1 MAPREID
8 VLFQM
13 GQTKFLWLNVAKIGF
28 PQLKYVDYL
37 GFFCLATNFD
47 ELLKGLDDDDDML
60 IEAMNF

>member
-1 MAPREID
+1 M
-8 VLFQM
+8 LL
-13 GQTKFLWLNVAKIGF
+13 KLGF
-28 PQLKYVDYL
+28 PQLKYVNYL